1 MIKNEGNYRKSV
13 KKENVRQNLSSL
25 RQEIKDEN
33 ALAEALKLLAGED
46 ELLVSFMGAEDAKP
60 ERTQRF

>member
-1 MIKNEGNYRKSV
+1 MKEIIGNLL

-46 ELLVSFMGAEDAKP
+46 ELLVSFMGADDAKP